1 MSYMPEQPSIRRYSI
16 IDPDSG
22 APLEEEG
29 PKGHVQKT
37 VRGLTWAI
45 LGVCLA
51 LWAVVGFLFWVPLL
65 LRSMLEFTLALI
77 QSMLQGARPVQAGRI
92 LRDTVDFYRRGFLVA
107 IEAVFGK
114 LPEPERSQHP
124 MSGSRVV
131 MEIGW
136 ALLVWYAVL
145 LMAGV
150 VETTPADLW
159 RGAAEYPWGET
170 LGGLLG
176 SATEAL
182 RVAPVDSLAPA
193 VSGAAADS
201 LTP

>member
-1 MSYMPEQPSIRRYSI
+1 MPEQPYVRRYSI
-16 IDPDSG
+16 IDPDTG
-22 APLEEEG
+22 APVQAEA
-29 PKGHVQKT
+29 PKGRVHKAI
-37 VRGLTWAI
+37 RGLTWAI

-77 QSMLQGARPVQAGRI
+77 QSMLEGARPVQAGRV

-159 RGAAEYPWGET
+159 RGAAEFPWGET
-170 LGGLLG
+170 LDGFLG

-182 RVAPVDSLAPA
+182 RAAPADSLTSAIGGAP
-193 VSGAAADS
+193 ADS